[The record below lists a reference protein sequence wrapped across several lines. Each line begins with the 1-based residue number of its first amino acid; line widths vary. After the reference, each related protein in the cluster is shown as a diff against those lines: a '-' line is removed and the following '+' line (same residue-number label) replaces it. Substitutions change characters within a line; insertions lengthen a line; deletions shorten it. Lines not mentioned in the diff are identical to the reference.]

1 MKKGE
6 IVRFLRRNVKSRIED
21 FKQGRQSWRLKEWHH
36 LQSFIYLI
44 YGIGSFIF
52 VRLIANSSPDN
63 NNYDHFVNDS
73 SEYGSNL
80 HHCGI
85 TPLFN
90 FIPIPGSYILI
101 IYSVY
106 SLSILSMLISVTSF
120 VLGFCFKYFSNIP
133 RSYFFSPSKRTRLLG
148 FSCKVFPITIQIL
161 NLLFILFLIVP
172 FLYITTSGACYR
184 RLVRFE
190 RNKVQNCRIWVNKC
204 AKDNRI
210 FGRHLECSLRKNFK
224 HFPAEIVEDPTI
236 GENLDILIGGPMP
249 LLCPMCNEI
258 RMDQN
263 SPLYKGEAYVEQLK
277 SSISKMESQTLSD
290 YNKNFYQTDSV
301 SFIQL
306 FKGASQVSN
315 SKKNDDHTGV
325 VTQDIKTEDEESN
338 SSNSDK
344 LTSGLDIVSLN
355 EPIFI
360 DFNYDKTSKFQPPSK
375 VNIPSKYK
383 SIVNRYVAALSS
395 QNSDSSLINED
406 AVGKLVHKTQK
417 SQKYKHK
424 SKHQSD
430 IKRESNVENN
440 KPRQSPEI
448 SDSSKVVFK
457 FSGVQSE
464 VLLSNDD
471 IYNLNMEF
479 EAARYQIQV
488 TMHEASNF
496 SRSIFVFMLISLIFW
511 ALSRFFSFVIFEA
524 TRTEACFYV
533 PNTKKS
539 LAWSGV
545 RKFMD
550 VLN

>member
-1 MKKGE
+1 MNSE
-6 IVRFLRRNVKSRIED
+6 IVGFLRRNIKSRIED

-80 HHCGI
+80 LHCGI
-85 TPLFN
+85 TPLFS

-106 SLSILSMLISVTSF
+106 SLSILSVLISIISLI
-120 VLGFCFKYFSNIP
+120 LGFCFKYFSNIP
-133 RSYFFSPSKRTRLLG
+133 RSYFFSPSKRTRMLG
-148 FSCKVFPITIQIL
+148 FSCKVFPIIIQIL
-161 NLLFILFLIVP
+161 NLLFMLFLIVP

-277 SSISKMESQTLSD
+277 SSISKMESQTLAD
-290 YNKNFYQTDSV
+290 YNRNLYQSDSV
-301 SFIQL
+301 SLIQL
-306 FKGASQVSN
+306 FKATGEVTT
-315 SKKNDDHTGV
+315 SKQKARA
-325 VTQDIKTEDEESN
+325 EEEIGGFESGI
-338 SSNSDK
+338 SVPKKDQHSD
-344 LTSGLDIVSLN
+344 LVDLVSLN
-355 EPIFI
+355 EPIYI
-360 DFNYDKTSKFQPPSK
+360 DFNYSKIPKFQPPSK
-375 VNIPSKYK
+375 INIPSKYK

-395 QNSDSSLINED
+395 QNNEDSLINED
-406 AVGKLVHKTQK
+406 DVGKLVHETKK
-417 SQKYKHK
+417 SQKPKDK
-424 SKHQSD
+424 SKSQLTVKQEREIESSRPQKSSD
-430 IKRESNVENN
+430 F
-440 KPRQSPEI
+440 
-448 SDSSKVVFK
+448 SDTDKVLFK
-457 FSGVQSE
+457 FSGIPSG
-464 VLLSNDD
+464 VLLSNYD
-471 IYNLNMEF
+471 IYSLNMEF

-539 LAWSGV
+539 IAWSGI
-545 RKFMD
+545 RRLMD
-550 VLN
+550 ILN

>member
-1 MKKGE
+1 MNSE
-6 IVRFLRRNVKSRIED
+6 IVGFLRRNIKSRIED

-80 HHCGI
+80 LHCGI
-85 TPLFN
+85 TPLFS

-106 SLSILSMLISVTSF
+106 SLSILSVFISIISLI
-120 VLGFCFKYFSNIP
+120 LGFCFKYFSNIP
-133 RSYFFSPSKRTRLLG
+133 RSYFFSPSKRTRMLG
-148 FSCKVFPITIQIL
+148 FSCKVFPIIIQIL
-161 NLLFILFLIVP
+161 NLLFMLFLIVP

-277 SSISKMESQTLSD
+277 SSISKMESQTLAD
-290 YNKNFYQTDSV
+290 YNRNLYQSDSI
-301 SFIQL
+301 SLIQL
-306 FKGASQVSN
+306 FKAAGEVTAGKQKARAEAEIEGFESGISTP
-315 SKKNDDHTGV
+315 KKDQH
-325 VTQDIKTEDEESN
+325 
-338 SSNSDK
+338 
-344 LTSGLDIVSLN
+344 LDIGDLVSLN
-355 EPIFI
+355 EPIYI
-360 DFNYDKTSKFQPPSK
+360 DFNYSTIPKFQPPSK
-375 VNIPSKYK
+375 INIPSKYK

-395 QNSDSSLINED
+395 QNNDDSLINED
-406 AVGKLVHKTQK
+406 DVGKLVHKTKK
-417 SQKYKHK
+417 SQKPKDK
-424 SKHQSD
+424 SKSQLTVKQESEIESSRPQKSSD
-430 IKRESNVENN
+430 F
-440 KPRQSPEI
+440 
-448 SDSSKVVFK
+448 SDTDKVLFK
-457 FSGVQSE
+457 FSGIPSG
-464 VLLSNDD
+464 VLLSNYD
-471 IYNLNMEF
+471 IYSLNMEF

-539 LAWSGV
+539 IAWSGI
-545 RKFMD
+545 RRLMD
-550 VLN
+550 ILN